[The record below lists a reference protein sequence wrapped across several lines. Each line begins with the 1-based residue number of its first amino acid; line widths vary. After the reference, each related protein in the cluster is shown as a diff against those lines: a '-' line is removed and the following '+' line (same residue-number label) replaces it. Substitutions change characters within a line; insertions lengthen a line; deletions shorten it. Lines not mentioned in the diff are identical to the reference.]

1 MCLIEQV
8 RVWFSLQ
15 NRFIRVSQSP
25 QKSRNLAVHCFVS
38 IFRILRV
45 IENLRIYY
53 YRENSSKPSKE
64 IKNTK
69 WNARWQY
76 LLIIRMLP
84 SNAYHRNYVGI
95 QIVLFETSIFR
106 YILTNSRAIGV
117 HRILRTASLV
127 LTVNNNLR
135 GARR

>member
-1 MCLIEQV
+1 MIEQV

-84 SNAYHRNYVGI
+84 SHTYDRKYVAWSFY
-95 QIVLFETSIFR
+95 LSIFR
-106 YILTNSRAIGV
+106 YTLTNSRAIGV
-117 HRILRTASLV
+117 HRILRTASLL

>member
-45 IENLRIYY
+45 IWNLRIYN

-84 SNAYHRNYVGI
+84 SHAYDRKYVAWSFY
-95 QIVLFETSIFR
+95 LSIFR
-106 YILTNSRAIGV
+106 YTLTNSRAIGV
-117 HRILRTASLV
+117 HRILRTASLL